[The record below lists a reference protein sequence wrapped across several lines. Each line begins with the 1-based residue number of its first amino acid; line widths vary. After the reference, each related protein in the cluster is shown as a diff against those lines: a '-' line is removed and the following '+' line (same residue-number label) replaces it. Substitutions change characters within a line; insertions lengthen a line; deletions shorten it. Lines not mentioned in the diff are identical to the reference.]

1 MFEFLNRFPPPVRIA
16 ILAGVPLVVIVVTL
30 LVGMAIGG
38 GGKKPEQEAAL
49 VEKNDV
55 VLFRRMTQQ
64 AAGEAGA
71 RLEEDRIPFKLVED
85 GTAIT
90 VPKEMADK
98 ARVSLAAAGLPK
110 DGDPGFSLFDKSD
123 FISTDFDKKVKLLRA
138 MNGEIKRLVKQVDGV
153 EDAAAMVTM
162 PEETLFQTEKKPV
175 TAAVMIKMQPKRV
188 LTPSQVDGLTHLIA
202 SSVPGLI
209 TENVT
214 ITDDLGNLLTQGL
227 ETNAGNKEDRA
238 ISRVLNMQMSLQRQK
253 EQEIEQ
259 KLTTLLDRVVGQGKS
274 VVRVSVELDF
284 NKRLVRNVLK
294 APVTNNGET
303 VPENRSEVTETTSG
317 DEGGVPGTAGNVPLY
332 PAVPAA
338 PGGGGVTKRNLREQ
352 PAFNEETQVVQPS
365 SGNVKRL
372 SIAVLV
378 PDTLKPESADR
389 IRLIV
394 AAAAGADAARRDQV
408 TVERVHFD
416 TTVADQLRDQLD
428 REKTEAKK
436 AAKGKALPLGIV
448 YGIIAAV
455 FALFLIIA
463 AIRRGRRDAN
473 PLDTLSASLGG
484 EAEAL
489 PGFDPQALA
498 GLGQGLPGL
507 EMGQGG
513 FTAPGYG
520 NLGAFDPSM
529 VGGAPGYAGD
539 PGMDQAQAQSGG
551 GGTFDFMYSAS
562 PDQVAAAFEGERP
575 ATIAGVLAAIDPG
588 FAEQILQY
596 LDAGVQ
602 EEVFNRIQQG
612 ANMPS
617 MTARMAAQNLRRKL
631 GVGVG

>member
-1 MFEFLNRFPPPVRIA
+1 
-16 ILAGVPLVVIVVTL
+16 
-30 LVGMAIGG
+30 
-38 GGKKPEQEAAL
+38 
-49 VEKNDV
+49 
-55 VLFRRMTQQ
+55 
-64 AAGEAGA
+64 
-71 RLEEDRIPFKLVED
+71 
-85 GTAIT
+85 
-90 VPKEMADK
+90 
-98 ARVSLAAAGLPK
+98 
-110 DGDPGFSLFDKSD
+110 
-123 FISTDFDKKVKLLRA
+123 
-138 MNGEIKRLVKQVDGV
+138 
-153 EDAAAMVTM
+153 MV
-162 PEETLFQTEKKPV
+162 
-175 TAAVMIKMQPKRV
+175 KMQPKRV

-227 ETNAGNKEDRA
+227 EANAGNKEDRA
-238 ISRVLNMQMSLQRQK
+238 ISRILTMQMTLQRQK

-259 KLTTLLDRVVGQGKS
+259 KLTTLLDRVVGQGKA

-303 VPENRSEVTETTSG
+303 VAENRSEVTETTSG
-317 DEGGVPGTAGNVPLY
+317 GEDGGVPGTSGNVPLY
-332 PAVPAA
+332 PAIPAA
-338 PGGGGVTKRNLREQ
+338 PGGGKEVTKRNLREQ
-352 PAFNEETQVVQPS
+352 PAFNEETQLVQPS

-378 PDTLKPESADR
+378 PDSLKPESADR

-416 TTVADQLRDQLD
+416 TSVADQLRDQLD
-428 REKTEAKK
+428 REKLEGKK
-436 AAKGKALPLGIV
+436 TPKGKAVSWQIV
-448 YGIIAAV
+448 YGIGG
-455 FALFLIIA
+455 ALLLLFFIIA
-463 AIRRGRRDAN
+463 ALRRAGRREAN

-484 EAEAL
+484 EADAL
-489 PGFDPQALA
+489 PPFDPQALA
-498 GLGQGLPGL
+498 GMGQGLPGL
-507 EMGQGG
+507 EMGPGG
-513 FTAPGYG
+513 FTSPGYG

-529 VGGAPGYAGD
+529 VGGGYGGPGYGGGE
-539 PGMDQAQAQSGG
+539 PQADSAAAPAS
-551 GGTFDFMYSAS
+551 GGTFDFLYSVG
-562 PDQVAAAFEGERP
+562 PDQIATAFEGERP

-588 FAEQILQY
+588 FAEQVLQY

-612 ANMPS
+612 TSLPS